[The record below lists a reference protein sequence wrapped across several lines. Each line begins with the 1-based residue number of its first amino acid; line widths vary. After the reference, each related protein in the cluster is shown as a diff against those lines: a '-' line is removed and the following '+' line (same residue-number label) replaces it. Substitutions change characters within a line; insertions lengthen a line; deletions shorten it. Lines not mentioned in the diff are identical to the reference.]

1 MDICLRRHRQCMCGG
16 CVTTAC
22 VAAVLRPLY
31 MSVTTA
37 VHVCYNRFT
46 CVRLAS
52 VANCEGEGVSKEEKQ
67 QEHESRRIFIL
78 G

>member
-1 MDICLRRHRQCMCGG
+1 VYVWRVCYNRLCGG
-16 CVTTAC
+16 CVTTA
-22 VAAVLRPLY
+22 L
-31 MSVTTA
+31 
-37 VHVCYNRFT
+37 HECYNRFT